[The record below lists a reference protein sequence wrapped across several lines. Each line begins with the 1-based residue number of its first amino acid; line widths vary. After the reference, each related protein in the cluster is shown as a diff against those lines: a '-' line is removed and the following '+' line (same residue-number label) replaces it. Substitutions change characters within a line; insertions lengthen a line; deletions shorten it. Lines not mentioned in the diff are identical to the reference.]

1 MENNTPAEPQSRL
14 KELTGASWNL
24 ELIISG
30 AAIVLTTYLP
40 DAVENLFHYYHFNLS
55 VDWSSGAS
63 FMQVLAY
70 AFFKTVAY
78 LMMTM
83 FVVHLAMRAFWVAV
97 VGLQAAY
104 PEGIRYDK
112 IPNVPPSLQRHQ
124 QRRFGDLE
132 SYTVRLDRLC
142 NQLLAFTFLVG
153 LMGVSLGVVYAAIF
167 GLAQVSRLFIP
178 ESLARQLLL
187 GAFAVFMSFISVY
200 GLLVK
205 KFQQT
210 PDLDEKYGTRLSGVY
225 VGLMAVITPVFYKP
239 MNYLSLTFFSNLE
252 KRRMYGMVALVT
264 TFVMVSVVVIFGRKM
279 GDLRNR
285 HLFELR
291 DFYTSGTPE
300 TEMRANRYDNLRASP
315 VDLPPVSI
323 PSDVL
328 EGPFLQVFVAYPK
341 QLDAGLQRH
350 CPAAPAVDSLYRTA
364 KRAVLD
370 QWKLDCMGSFFR
382 VYVNDSLYAR
392 PDWIFYEKPGATT
405 RGLLAYLPS
414 DGFRR
419 GKNLLTVKIPH
430 AEKPDSL
437 LTLGVVQFWFAPQ

>member
-1 MENNTPAEPQSRL
+1 MENNTPAEPQSKL

-63 FMQVLAY
+63 YMQVLAY

-124 QRRFGDLE
+124 QQRFGDLE

-153 LMGVSLGVVYAAIF
+153 MMGISLGVVYATVF
-167 GLAQVSRLFIP
+167 GLAQVSRSFMP
-178 ESLARQLLL
+178 ESLAKQLLL
-187 GAFAVFMSFISVY
+187 GAFVVFMSFISIY

-205 KFQQT
+205 KFQQN

-225 VGLMAVITPVFYKP
+225 AGLMAVMTPVFYKP

-252 KRRMYGMVALVT
+252 KRRMYVMVALVT
-264 TFVMVSVVVIFGRKM
+264 TFVMVSVVVIFGEKM
-279 GDLRNR
+279 GSLRSR
-285 HLFELR
+285 HLFEFR

-300 TEMRANRYDNLRASP
+300 TELLANRYDNMRESP
-315 VDLPPVSI
+315 IDIPPVSI

-350 CPAAPAVDSLYRTA
+350 CPAAPAVDSLSGSA

-392 PDWIFYEKPGATT
+392 PDWVFHQKPGAMT
-405 RGLLAYLPS
+405 RGLAAYLPAE
-414 DGFRR
+414 GFRK
-419 GKNLLTVKIPH
+419 GKNMVTVKIPD
-430 AEKPDSL
+430 AVKPDSL
-437 LTLGVVQFWFAPQ
+437 VVFGAIPFWYAPE